1 MSIQFTK
8 AEFDNAYNRLRAN
21 ANQSTLDLNALIL
34 GGAQLYF
41 THKYNT
47 GYIERAM
54 LISRN
59 HSGLRVNAV
68 RSFFQKLT
76 GVAIPTRANG
86 KPLKRGT
93 LEKAPQAL
101 MDLDVW
107 TDWAEEHAQEPTY
120 DHKAMV
126 AKIDKYLEAQA
137 KIAKDANDGELV
149 AKLEQALKVVA

>member
-1 MSIQFTK
+1 
-8 AEFDNAYNRLRAN
+8 
-21 ANQSTLDLNALIL
+21 LDLNALIL

-54 LISRN
+54 LIARN

-101 MDLDVW
+101 LDLDVW

-126 AKIDKYLEAQA
+126 TKIDKYLAAQA
-137 KIAKDANDGELV
+137 EIAKKANDGELV